1 MEMVA
6 QTEAPRDLALKRRAA
21 LAVGATALLVGV
33 AAFGT
38 ARDSHHSVARATAS
52 ASAWSTRPPSWCAGC
67 T

>member
-1 MEMVA
+1 MEIVA

-38 ARDSHHSVARATAS
+38 ARDSHQSRGARRRS
-52 ASAWSTRPPSWCAGC
+52 SSRSL
-67 T
+67 